1 MGSRDSQCGVGT
13 WATAIAL
20 IVAAVVAA
28 PRWLAPSRR
37 PPVKAD
43 PIRDMQVE
51 AERTGRAAWGHWG
64 DQPGQYVAWSNHSNR
79 LIPVYTFGI
88 GLDAVSG
95 TNSVYRDAAR
105 LEALYGRLPDHT
117 LAADAAHFDQ
127 TDVARLQRLAA
138 ESGKKLIVLV
148 VFDGMDWHTT
158 RAAAIATTG
167 SVAYDSG
174 RGTGFSFQEYR
185 GAPTEF
191 GWCVTSPAN
200 DGTKADVDAQ
210 ALKNPGGETPGG
222 YDPTRGGATPWDP
235 RANVRYLMG
244 RDRERPHAVTDS
256 AASATSL
263 CAGVK
268 TYNDSVN
275 VGPTGEQVMPVARE
289 LQERGWVVGAVTS
302 VPVSHATPACAYANN
317 VLRDDYQD
325 IARDQLGEPSVAH
338 RAPLPGLD
346 VLVGGGHGVTVKE
359 EADQGRNFEPGNKYV
374 ADSTVAAIDAAAGGR
389 YVVALRTPGRPG
401 AEVLADAARAAIDQ
415 GKRLFGFF
423 GTAEGHLPFRTADGG
438 FDPAATP
445 PDEAS
450 DRLRKK
456 YGGTIRYTPADLV
469 ENPSLAD
476 MAVAALDVLAA
487 RGERRWLMVEAGDVD
502 WGSHANNIDT
512 TIGAVQTGD
521 TAVAAVFDWIERHG
535 GWDDAAVIVT
545 SDHGHAFVLEDPA
558 ALTRR

>member
-1 MGSRDSQCGVGT
+1 
-13 WATAIAL
+13 
-20 IVAAVVAA
+20 
-28 PRWLAPSRR
+28 
-37 PPVKAD
+37 
-43 PIRDMQVE
+43 
-51 AERTGRAAWGHWG
+51 
-64 DQPGQYVAWSNHSNR
+64 
-79 LIPVYTFGI
+79 
-88 GLDAVSG
+88 
-95 TNSVYRDAAR
+95 
-105 LEALYGRLPDHT
+105 
-117 LAADAAHFDQ
+117 
-127 TDVARLQRLAA
+127 
-138 ESGKKLIVLV
+138 
-148 VFDGMDWHTT
+148 
-158 RAAAIATTG
+158 
-167 SVAYDSG
+167 VAYDSG

-346 VLVGGGHGVTVKE
+346 VLVGGGHGVTVEE